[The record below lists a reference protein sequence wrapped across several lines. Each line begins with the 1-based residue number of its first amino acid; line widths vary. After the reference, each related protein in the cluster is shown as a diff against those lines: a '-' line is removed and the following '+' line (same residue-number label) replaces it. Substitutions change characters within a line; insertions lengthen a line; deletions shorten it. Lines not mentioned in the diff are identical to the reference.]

1 MRSFSFY
8 DNHENTISH
17 SKNNN
22 GTLKKNGILKKN
34 SLESFSITYTRTTI
48 ISLLRFHMFNPF
60 YSTYFRQYEF
70 SHGLNEG
77 HPF

>member
-22 GTLKKNGILKKN
+22 GTILKKN
-34 SLESFSITYTRTTI
+34 SLESFSITYTRTAI

>member
-22 GTLKKNGILKKN
+22 GTILKKL
-34 SLESFSITYTRTTI
+34 SRMYESFSITYTHTAI

>member
-22 GTLKKNGILKKN
+22 GTILKKN
-34 SLESFSITYTRTTI
+34 SLECTNRSALHTHVLLLYLCCGSICSILSIQHTFDNTNSATD
-48 ISLLRFHMFNPF
+48 
-60 YSTYFRQYEF
+60 
-70 SHGLNEG
+70 
-77 HPF
+77 